1 MIVRNRRPVPRVHIL
16 NRRTGGALCNRHNPA
31 AFSDDTRLTDMTC
44 KMCESSMVEFRNGI
58 ALAMKILGTVLF
70 EETLVAARTAVARDE
85 VQVLMGEATP
95 SRFASTDEDLA
106 ELVPAR
112 PSWPASPSGN

>member
-1 MIVRNRRPVPRVHIL
+1 MIVRNSRPVPRVHIL

-44 KMCESSMVEFRNGI
+44 KMCENSLADFEHGL
-58 ALAMKILGTVLF
+58 ALALHILGHDLF
-70 EETLVAARTAVARDE
+70 EEILVAARTAVARDE
-85 VQVLMGEATP
+85 VQVLMAEAAP
-95 SRFASTDEDLA
+95 DRFASTDEDPA